1 MGLQNLSNI
10 FKNNPPDTSDIT
22 RNSLDVVSSANSLVS
37 DMSKNSS
44 NFQYYSP
51 FPTPDSDFQNASI
64 RLLSR
69 QSLIEDDKHT
79 FGTKGG
85 HDKLIKIN
93 RIEKFQDPSPL
104 HDMSHDTGIIN
115 NPYIISEEDIK
126 LSPAPVP

>member
-22 RNSLDVVSSANSLVS
+22 QNSLDDVSSANSLVS

-44 NFQYYSP
+44 NFKYYSP

-64 RLLSR
+64 RLLSG

-79 FGTKGG
+79 FGTKGAQ
-85 HDKLIKIN
+85 DELIKID
-93 RIEKFQDPSPL
+93 RIKFLQYLSPL
-104 HDMSHDTGIIN
+104 
-115 NPYIISEEDIK
+115 SERK
-126 LSPAPVP
+126 HTFFGLLGQ